1 MAQKSIDMH
10 LAKQIQQLKNE
21 QVPIKEIVRRT
32 GISRKTVKKYL
43 RLMQQLPQQP
53 DSEKN
58 IVVTDIELADIIY
71 KKDNTPPP
79 GKRKLDI
86 LEHFEYAKKE
96 LHHAGVNK
104 QNLWL
109 EYMQQYPDGYKYSQ
123 YCYLFK
129 KHLKDTDPAFHWEY
143 TPGEFIQVDFAGEKI
158 SYVNKQTGELVWCQ
172 VFVAVLP
179 YSGLIFCK
187 AVPSQKTA
195 DFANCIN
202 ELLKYT
208 GGVSKTILCDN
219 LKTAVTKAD
228 RYEPQFTEL
237 CYQLGEH
244 YTSTFSATRPAK
256 PTDKGMVEKA
266 VNIVYSKIYALLRK
280 EHPGS
285 LEELNIFMRKLLNQL
300 NQNPYKES
308 PDGRRGIFEREELP
322 TLASLPDTPYQIIKS
337 KQVTV
342 QRNYF
347 IQLPDNRH
355 YYSVPYEY
363 VGHKVWVN
371 FNQRTVE
378 VYHKYKRIAFHV
390 RSSTEP
396 RYNCIKEHMPANHQY
411 MKESAGWDTEYLLR
425 LAGWV
430 GPYTRQVADR
440 IIHSSFYPQQNFKAC
455 NAMIMLQKKY
465 SKERLEMA
473 CKQAGHIARP
483 TLRFITTILSKGM
496 EQQTC
501 LFDEMGKIPSHENI
515 RGASQYK

>member
-1 MAQKSIDMH
+1 
-10 LAKQIQQLKNE
+10 
-21 QVPIKEIVRRT
+21 
-32 GISRKTVKKYL
+32 
-43 RLMQQLPQQP
+43 
-53 DSEKN
+53 
-58 IVVTDIELADIIY
+58 
-71 KKDNTPPP
+71 
-79 GKRKLDI
+79 
-86 LEHFEYAKKE
+86 
-96 LHHAGVNK
+96 
-104 QNLWL
+104 
-109 EYMQQYPDGYKYSQ
+109 
-123 YCYLFK
+123 
-129 KHLKDTDPAFHWEY
+129 
-143 TPGEFIQVDFAGEKI
+143 
-158 SYVNKQTGELVWCQ
+158 
-172 VFVAVLP
+172 
-179 YSGLIFCK
+179 
-187 AVPSQKTA
+187 
-195 DFANCIN
+195 
-202 ELLKYT
+202 
-208 GGVSKTILCDN
+208 
-219 LKTAVTKAD
+219 
-228 RYEPQFTEL
+228 
-237 CYQLGEH
+237 
-244 YTSTFSATRPAK
+244 
-256 PTDKGMVEKA
+256 MVEKA